1 MEGIFHELTAW
12 EGEQLAPYLR
22 PDGEFH
28 LMRTASF
35 AEDSSDEGDG
45 DNKIKIL
52 AHYSKP
58 QPKIEWL
65 NTGHI
70 NGATIK
76 EWWKKKDTLV
86 VGEHSFTALFDG
98 GGQPKVADWKEKA
111 EQFAAEHLDADDWK
125 EEWIPNPQGYAGV
138 LKGTLPHFELIPAVR
153 EASDESKV
161 TKSNPF
167 GRLIYEILNS
177 LDAGLKGEME
187 EKLNETTRR
196 LNRIGAH
203 ERIPRVQEIEETIR
217 GFLAEVMPADLELE
231 FQAPTIEVLLTTPK
245 ICIDDGFKGS
255 IEGKGHGMQRAVIFS
270 ILRSYAQ
277 FISARENKTRKT
289 LILGIE
295 EPELYMHPTAQR
307 TVRRVLRKI
316 ADGGDQVLFSTHSPL
331 LVDVAYFD
339 EIIRIEAADPRAGKE
354 DPAASVRISQLPMAA
369 MIEDLK
375 ARFPKTKG
383 TVTAESM
390 RDLYSHVYTPTRNEG
405 FFARRVVL
413 VEGQTELYALPIFAA
428 KLGGGVDF
436 DSAGIAV
443 VECGGKGQ
451 MDRLFRIF
459 NELGIVCYLLFDYD
473 LGNADNAVMQDSEKL
488 LALMGRPDI
497 ENPKSPVVTDRFSC
511 FSKNW
516 EVDLKEEIPEWSDLK
531 KEAKELLGLRED
543 SKPLIARF
551 VARKL
556 TEGESVKVPPTIAR
570 IIERIKAAKHAGS
583 CLHSV
588 EQQAD

>member
-1 MEGIFHELTAW
+1 MPVAIRNAEKYNGFSLHQFRRGFGVRLRTVRIRNFKSLLDVQLNIDSMHALVGANNAGKSTVLRALDFLFNPSAKKIDEESFYKKGLERRIEVEGIFHELTAW

-245 ICIDDGFKGS
+245 ICIDDGFKG
-255 IEGKGHGMQRAVIFS
+255 
-270 ILRSYAQ
+270 
-277 FISARENKTRKT
+277 
-289 LILGIE
+289 
-295 EPELYMHPTAQR
+295 
-307 TVRRVLRKI
+307 
-316 ADGGDQVLFSTHSPL
+316 
-331 LVDVAYFD
+331 
-339 EIIRIEAADPRAGKE
+339 
-354 DPAASVRISQLPMAA
+354 
-369 MIEDLK
+369 
-375 ARFPKTKG
+375 
-383 TVTAESM
+383 
-390 RDLYSHVYTPTRNEG
+390 
-405 FFARRVVL
+405 
-413 VEGQTELYALPIFAA
+413 
-428 KLGGGVDF
+428 
-436 DSAGIAV
+436 
-443 VECGGKGQ
+443 
-451 MDRLFRIF
+451 
-459 NELGIVCYLLFDYD
+459 
-473 LGNADNAVMQDSEKL
+473 
-488 LALMGRPDI
+488 
-497 ENPKSPVVTDRFSC
+497 
-511 FSKNW
+511 
-516 EVDLKEEIPEWSDLK
+516 
-531 KEAKELLGLRED
+531 
-543 SKPLIARF
+543 
-551 VARKL
+551 
-556 TEGESVKVPPTIAR
+556 
-570 IIERIKAAKHAGS
+570 
-583 CLHSV
+583 
-588 EQQAD
+588 